1 MNYKVLL
8 LSLLAVSPVCAKN
21 DKILDMIR
29 RIDPYGLNELHIPG
43 FFIKADEKKR
53 YETAAKEVTDK
64 AYRSLHSIALY
75 DFVRLIK
82 GTMKGAAGLGALY
95 AVYLYSFGRTNSEGK
110 TVIYDLA
117 ENNLSKDPDVVMPN
131 TWTLIADKGLQWT
144 VYGVLGGLGA
154 YLLHNAKGE
163 FSDIY
168 NKQQRILA
176 YHNALAQEAY
186 IARLPVC
193 NVGACDTVLDE

>member
-8 LSLLAVSPVCAKN
+8 FMLLAVVPASAKT
-21 DKILDMIR
+21 DKILDMIH

-43 FFIKADEKKR
+43 FFIKAEEKKR
-53 YETAAKEVTDK
+53 YEAAAREVTDK
-64 AYRSLHSIALY
+64 AYRLLHSVALY

-82 GTMKGAAGLGALY
+82 GTCKGTAGATCLYGA
-95 AVYLYSFGRTNSEGK
+95 YLYSTGIPAGK
-110 TVIYDLA
+110 FDLTLNTHA
-117 ENNLSKDPDVVMPN
+117 ENSDAVLPLNH
-131 TWTLIADKGLQWT
+131 TLTDGKAYWFLKKWT

-154 YLLHNAKGE
+154 YLLSHAKGE
-163 FSDIY
+163 FSNIY
-168 NKQQRILA
+168 NKQQRVLA

-193 NVGACDTVLDE
+193 DVGACEMVLDD

>member
-8 LSLLAVSPVCAKN
+8 LSLLAIMPVCAKN

-53 YETAAKEVTDK
+53 YESAAKEVTDK

-82 GTMKGAAGLGALY
+82 GTIKGAAGAVAFGAMY
-95 AVYLYSFGRTNSEGK
+95 WYYSEDYDVSERCKSGSQEWNGNLTRDEEGPRYWWFTN
-110 TVIYDLA
+110 
-117 ENNLSKDPDVVMPN
+117 
-131 TWTLIADKGLQWT
+131 WT
-144 VYGVLGGLGA
+144 VHGICGILGA

-193 NVGACDTVLDE
+193 NVGACETVLDE